1 LNTHHK
7 GRHATNTSIH
17 PSIAPLGGPSTSP
30 NLLASALLSSTPQ
43 RSLWCLGHRSSLA
56 LPRPPGVVS
65 GLRCGGAFSSPAR
78 WPRHP
83 SSPARRRRPFPL
95 LRSSC
100 RTQPEYAPLLPPY
113 PGYPLPHDSV
123 VRSAR
128 VTTRRVSK
136 LECAIN
142 LYLRIGLRL
151 DLWAGESRA

>member
-1 LNTHHK
+1 MNTHHK

-17 PSIAPLGGPSTSP
+17 PSHRLVGCPHHQTFWLLHCSPPPLNEASG
-30 NLLASALLSSTPQ
+30 ASATAAAWPCPGP
-43 RSLWCLGHRSSLA
+43 RAWCQ
-56 LPRPPGVVS
+56 VS
-65 GLRCGGAFSSPAR
+65 RCGGAFSSPAR

-83 SSPARRRRPFPL
+83 SSPARRRQPFPL

-100 RTQPEYAPLLPPY
+100 RTQPEYAPLPPY

-142 LYLRIGLRL
+142 LYLKIGLRL